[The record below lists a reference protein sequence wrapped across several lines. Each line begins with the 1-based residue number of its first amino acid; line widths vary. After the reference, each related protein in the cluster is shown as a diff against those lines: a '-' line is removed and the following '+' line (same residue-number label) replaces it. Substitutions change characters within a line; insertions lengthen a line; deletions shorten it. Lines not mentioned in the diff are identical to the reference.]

1 MRGDERGWRSRRH
14 REHVEGDYHNPPPV
28 EKYAKERAYSK
39 QIMKREPVVLTQAA
53 QDVACARMV
62 EALHHHTIEV
72 AVLCVDDHHFH
83 VLARVPD
90 HNPRRWIGI
99 AKKESARALSRANL
113 VSPGGVWAVRFRCL
127 PITNKAHFEN
137 AQKYIADH
145 ASRGASVWMRPDT
158 NAASP
163 GIAIPGR

>member
-1 MRGDERGWRSRRH
+1 MRTDSDLYAIRPGQALDAAIKGMK
-14 REHVEGDYHNPPPV
+14 NPDDT
-28 EKYAKERAYSK
+28 K
-39 QIMKREPVVLTQAA
+39 QA
-53 QDVACARMV
+53 ARMV